1 MAAAYRCPY
10 PLPAGRSG
18 RRPSHDPCP
27 YPGPIAI
34 GIRTSTA
41 VDRSFASF
49 HLTTGCTALSFVV
62 AVVVAGLATATA
74 LSPTPSSSA
83 ADTARGPTTL
93 ATSAEK
99 GHQVGG
105 LAADAATAS
114 GAYRSVVAA
123 DGNRMLAD
131 LTHLGDA
138 VDRGDLTGA
147 RAAEL
152 DVQADFDEIREVD
165 AASPQNVASLDGL
178 AGEVPPGATFGGLHA
193 LERDLWTTGNPATD
207 LPSVEVQ
214 ASVANYVVANQSLA
228 PSTIV
233 ATAVAELGWVVEQAI
248 PEREELYSHHDDV
261 DIAAGVTA
269 AQQAFSAVRP
279 LACSLDASG
288 CQEALAALGTLE
300 ATVAALGPPADVPDS
315 LLTPPVQ
322 HDLSE
327 ETDRAADALAALDA
341 PLLPFGTAGPQPYG
355 AAGPAN

>member
-1 MAAAYRCPY
+1 MPAAYRWPY
-10 PLPAGRSG
+10 PRPASGGG
-18 RRPSHDPCP
+18 RRPSLDTCP
-27 YPGPIAI
+27 YPGHIAI
-34 GIRTSTA
+34 GIRTSTT
-41 VDRSFASF
+41 VDTSVATF
-49 HLTTGCTALSFVV
+49 HLTTGCTALSLVV
-62 AVVVAGLATATA
+62 AVVVVGLATATA
-74 LSPTPSSSA
+74 LSPTSSSSA
-83 ADTARGPTTL
+83 AHGARAPTTL
-93 ATSAEK
+93 ATSSEK
-99 GHQVGG
+99 SHQAGG
-105 LAADAATAS
+105 LAADAAAAT

-123 DGNRMLAD
+123 DGDRMVVD
-131 LTHLGDA
+131 LMQLGSA
-138 VDRGDLTGA
+138 VSRGELTGA

-152 DVQADFDEIREVD
+152 DAQADFDEIREVD

-193 LERDLWTTGNPATD
+193 LERDLWTTGSPSTD
-207 LPSVEVQ
+207 LPPVEVQ

-269 AQQAFSAVRP
+269 AQQAFNAVRP
-279 LACSLDASG
+279 LACSLDAAG
-288 CQEALAALGTLE
+288 CEDALADLSTLEGTVTALGS
-300 ATVAALGPPADVPDS
+300 PAGVPDS
-315 LLTPPVQ
+315 LLTAPVQ

-327 ETDRAADALAALDA
+327 ETDRAADVLAGLDA